1 MPKVKEYILDAP
13 YLVGI
18 SGKYNLLIKSVAP
31 KYPVYEYELAD
42 LEGRNYKAGAPL
54 LYAVNQLLRC
64 QVYFKITSA
73 GLVVSDT
80 IICVKQKLAIPVDKT
95 MMTKTPSVIA
105 QKVCVK
111 TLSTQLG
118 DPVGKGVSGIY
129 VFLVKEVEKN
139 GTIYNYCLEDS
150 EGRKYKTKSKKFFKV
165 GLLIPCFF
173 HMEYKNGIKSYSIS
187 SVGIKK
193 RYNIHNG
200 YIHYA
205 HRYSMSPSPCK
216 GDHFHLIYTPMGNKR

>member
-1 MPKVKEYILDAP
+1 MSKVKEYILDDP
-13 YLVGI
+13 YLAGI
-18 SGKYNLLIKSVAP
+18 SGKYNLLIMSVAP

-42 LEGRNYKAGAPL
+42 LEGRKYKAVAPL
-54 LYAVNQLLRC
+54 MYAVNQLLRC
-64 QVYFKITSA
+64 QVYFNITSE

-80 IICVKQKLAIPVDKT
+80 LICGKQNLALPVDKT
-95 MMTKTPSVIA
+95 IKSKTPSVIA
-105 QKVCVK
+105 QKTCVK

-118 DPVGKGVSGIY
+118 APIGKGVSGIC
-129 VFLVKEVEKN
+129 VFLVKEVEQN

-150 EGRKYKTKSKKFFKV
+150 KGRYYKTKSKKFFKV

-173 HMEYKNGIKSYSIS
+173 HMEYKNGIKSYSI